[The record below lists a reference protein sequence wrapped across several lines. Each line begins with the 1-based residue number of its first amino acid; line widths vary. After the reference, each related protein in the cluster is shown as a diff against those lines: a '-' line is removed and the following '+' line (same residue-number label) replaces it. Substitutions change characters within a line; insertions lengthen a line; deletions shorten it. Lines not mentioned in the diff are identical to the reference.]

1 MKLIVGL
8 GNPGREYEGTRHN
21 CGFMVIDKLAEKLNV
36 SVDQNKFKGLYVK
49 FKYHGED
56 VILLKPQTYMNLS
69 GESVST
75 LMQFFKIE
83 IEDLLVIYDDLDM
96 PVGKLRLRK
105 TGSAGGHNG
114 IKNII
119 AHLGGQVFPRIKV
132 GVGEK
137 PPKYDLADYVLG
149 HFSKAEQE
157 LMSEGYDNAVKAVEL
172 IVSDQMSEAMNEYNR
187 KKKDE

>member
-49 FKYHGED
+49 FKYHGDD

-119 AHLGGQVFPRIKV
+119 AHLNSQDFKRIRVGIDRHKYMKV
-132 GVGEK
+132 V
-137 PPKYDLADYVLG
+137 DYVLSRFTKEETDAINQG
-149 HFSKAEQE
+149 IE
-157 LMSEGYDNAVKAVEL
+157 NAVNAIIDYL
-172 IVSDQMSEAMNEYNR
+172 DHGFDYIMNRYN
-187 KKKDE
+187 

>member
-105 TGSAGGHNG
+105 TGSTGGHNG

-119 AHLGGQVFPRIKV
+119 AHLNSQDFKRIRVGIDRHKYMKV
-132 GVGEK
+132 V
-137 PPKYDLADYVLG
+137 DYVLSRFTKEETDAINQG
-149 HFSKAEQE
+149 IE
-157 LMSEGYDNAVKAVEL
+157 NAVNAIIDYL
-172 IVSDQMSEAMNEYNR
+172 DHGFDYIMNRYN
-187 KKKDE
+187 

>member
-8 GNPGREYEGTRHN
+8 GNPGKEYEGTRHN

-36 SVDQNKFKGLYVK
+36 NVDQNKFKGIYVK

-56 VILLKPQTYMNLS
+56 IILLKPQTYMNLS
-69 GESVST
+69 GESVIAT
-75 LMQFFKIE
+75 MQFFKIDK
-83 IEDLLVIYDDLDM
+83 EDLLVIYDDLDM

-119 AHLGGQVFPRIKV
+119 AHLNSQDFKRIRVGIDRHKYMKV
-132 GVGEK
+132 V
-137 PPKYDLADYVLG
+137 DYVLSG
-149 HFSKAEQE
+149 FSKLEMEAITQGIE
-157 LMSEGYDNAVKAVEL
+157 NAADAIIDYL
-172 IVSDQMSEAMNEYNR
+172 DHDFDYIMNRYN
-187 KKKDE
+187 